1 MRITF
6 ILPGYPWKPV
16 GGFRVVYEYANH
28 LVARGH
34 EVSIV
39 HPRNL
44 SNADPLPP
52 STLYS
57 RLWRKAIRFR
67 NRMFKPGVSWQ
78 PLDKRVRMFYRREP
92 VSEFIPDGDVVFATA
107 WQTCQVVSQ
116 CPSSKGR
123 KFYLVQDFY
132 PYLGS
137 RSDIEKTWQLPFKKV
152 IISSWLRDLVVESG
166 VNESEAVVIPI
177 GVDPQRFPIL
187 KAIEGRPKRVAMM
200 YSTGNYKAS
209 QDGLQALDICRKR
222 MVSFEAILF
231 GPGRKPKTD
240 PPWIEYRKNVKEEDL
255 VKIYNSSSIFLSSSL
270 AEGFALPPAEAM
282 ACGCAVAATDSGG
295 IREYAEEGETA
306 LLSPPGDPEK
316 LAGNLM
322 RLLEDDHLRMRL
334 AQAGHERIMDFT
346 WQRSADL
353 LERFLSEAVGG

>member
-44 SNADPLPP
+44 SNAQPVSR
-52 STLYS
+52 STLYR
-57 RLWRKAIRFR
+57 RLRGKAIRFR

-78 PLDKRVRMFYRREP
+78 PVDKRVRMLYMKEP
-92 VSEFIPDGDVVFATA
+92 VSEFIPDGDAVFATA
-107 WQTCQVVSQ
+107 WQTCQYLSQ

-123 KFYLVQDFY
+123 RFYLVQDFY

-137 RSDIEKTWQLPFKKV
+137 RSDIEKTWHLPFRKV
-152 IISSWLRDLVVESG
+152 TVSSWLRDLVVESG
-166 VNESEAVVIPI
+166 INESEVVAIPN
-177 GVDPQRFPIL
+177 GVDSQRFYIMR
-187 KAIEGRPKRVAMM
+187 AIDERPKRVAMM
-200 YSTGNYKAS
+200 YSAGNYKAS
-209 QDGLQALDICRKR
+209 QDGLEALYLCRR
-222 MVSFEAILF
+222 RVASFEAILF
-231 GPGRKPKTD
+231 GPGRRPKTI
-240 PPWIEYRKNVKEEDL
+240 PPWIEYRKNVKEDDL

-295 IREYAEEGETA
+295 IREYGEEGETA
-306 LLSPPGDPEK
+306 LLSPPGDPER

-322 RLLEDDHLRMRL
+322 RLFEDDHLRMRL
-334 AQAGHERIMDFT
+334 AQGGHERIMDFT
-346 WQRSADL
+346 WQRSTDL
-353 LERFLSEAVGG
+353 LERFLSQAIGG